1 MTHLRPLVIATV
13 AFVVALAAIVGVVV
27 ISSVGPGRA
36 GKDLPPGERIF
47 RYGLDGAGQP
57 IPRTAA

>member
-1 MTHLRPLVIATV
+1 LVIATV